1 MEAGLPEGRTWS
13 GSKWAAARR
22 AQSRRSP
29 CSPGRRQTGLQR
41 GSLLG
46 REACRPATPS
56 LPALARQPEAH
67 LHAHPRA
74 LGARWFP
81 VLGPASGATESCR
94 KSPVFMKYARF
105 FSPSLHLGQ
114 PSPPEALAQMSPVGG
129 RLSQPPWPRWQTSC
143 PSGPT
148 PGPFGGTR
156 HPLMDHIP
164 CSRIYLFL
172 CLQLSSK
179 RQDPWLLFTEESL
192 PLPGRLELPW
202 PTGWVWGDHGEQSR
216 DGGLA
221 APLIHDWAPP
231 KV

>member
-1 MEAGLPEGRTWS
+1 MFPWETTDRPP
-13 GSKWAAARR
+13 ARVT
-22 AQSRRSP
+22 
-29 CSPGRRQTGLQR
+29 PGKRGLQ
-41 GSLLG
+41 
-46 REACRPATPS
+46 ACHALSPRPGPASQKHTCTPI
-56 LPALARQPEAH
+56 H
-67 LHAHPRA
+67 
-74 LGARWFP
+74 GARWFP
-81 VLGPASGATESCR
+81 VLGPASRATESCR

-148 PGPFGGTR
+148 PGPFGGTC

-202 PTGWVWGDHGEQSR
+202 PTGRVWGDHGEQSR

-231 KV
+231 RV